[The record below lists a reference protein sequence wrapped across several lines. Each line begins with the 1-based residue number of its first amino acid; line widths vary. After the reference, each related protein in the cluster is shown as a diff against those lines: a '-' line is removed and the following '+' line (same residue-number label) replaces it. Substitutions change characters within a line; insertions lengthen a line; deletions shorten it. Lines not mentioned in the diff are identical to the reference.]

1 MKPKQ
6 ITKLCDIYS
15 IGAIIFKL
23 LLGRAP
29 TLQISQFIADN
40 NLHETTPDSNVYEI
54 PYFFKDFILSND
66 MCQICVKLLHQ
77 SPKHRF
83 QSLSE
88 VREELA
94 KLMDNITQT
103 PTILR

>member
-1 MKPKQ
+1 MKKNGLINEQTYDIQEFMILKQNKKPKQ

-66 MCQICVKLLHQ
+66 MCQICVKLLH
-77 SPKHRF
+77 
-83 QSLSE
+83 
-88 VREELA
+88 
-94 KLMDNITQT
+94 
-103 PTILR
+103 